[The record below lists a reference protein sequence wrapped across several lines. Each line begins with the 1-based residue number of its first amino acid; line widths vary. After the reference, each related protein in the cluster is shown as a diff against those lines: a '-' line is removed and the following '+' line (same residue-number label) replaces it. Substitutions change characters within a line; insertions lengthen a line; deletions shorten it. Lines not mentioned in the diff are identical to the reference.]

1 MTGNDNLLGSVPG
14 FRFSAVECGIRYQGR
29 LDYCL
34 IAADAPCNAAG
45 MFTKNRLFAA
55 PVRLCRERTG
65 NKIRAILINAT
76 NANACTGDE
85 GYANAAALT
94 ADMAEKL
101 GCGPEEILMCSTGII
116 GHQLPVDRMK
126 ASHPSLA
133 SKLSREAGALIPRAI
148 MTTDTVPKSASR
160 SFTTSRGRFTVAG
173 TVKGSGMIA
182 PDMATML
189 AFIIT
194 DAPVSKN
201 DLDGVFRN
209 AVNRTFNRITIDG
222 DMSTNDT
229 ALLLSPDSDR
239 PLSEKDD
246 LGSFAKALEE
256 TLYDLAVMLVS
267 DGEGATKL
275 VTVRVIGAQN
285 DADAAKAARAVA
297 QSLLV
302 KTAFFGNDP
311 NWGRIGAAAGYSGA
325 ALDEKRLSIYY
336 GDVPLLIRGVPQKQD
351 QKALAPI
358 LAGREFTVTVDIG
371 LGNAESTMLTTDI
384 SYEYVKINAEYT
396 T

>member
-1 MTGNDNLLGSVPG
+1 
-14 FRFSAVECGIRYQGR
+14 
-29 LDYCL
+29 
-34 IAADAPCNAAG
+34 
-45 MFTKNRLFAA
+45 
-55 PVRLCRERTG
+55 
-65 NKIRAILINAT
+65 
-76 NANACTGDE
+76 
-85 GYANAAALT
+85 
-94 ADMAEKL
+94 
-101 GCGPEEILMCSTGII
+101 
-116 GHQLPVDRMK
+116 
-126 ASHPSLA
+126 
-133 SKLSREAGALIPRAI
+133 
-148 MTTDTVPKSASR
+148 
-160 SFTTSRGRFTVAG
+160 
-173 TVKGSGMIA
+173 
-182 PDMATML
+182 ML

-229 ALLLSPDSDR
+229 ALLLSPDSDH